1 MVEVCVSRFRSGH
14 LAAPSPLDPSLKI
27 LTKSE
32 SAQQA
37 YLKNKFILHLIVFI
51 RTCGHQSSFAVH
63 Y

>member
-37 YLKNKFILHLIVFI
+37 YLNEK
-51 RTCGHQSSFAVH
+51 
-63 Y
+63 